1 MNRVL
6 SQHSDTSVSLDM
18 HFSMQARSGRSLP
31 RSLEPFAQPVHVDVR
46 EVDEDADD
54 VTSTLDGDVA

>member
-18 HFSMQARSGRSLP
+18 QFSMQARSGRSLP
-31 RSLEPFAQPVHVDVR
+31 RSIEPFAQPVHVDVR
-46 EVDEDADD
+46 EVDEDMDD
-54 VTSTLDGDVA
+54 VTSTCDNDVA